1 MAEHTSRKHPP
12 VPVIVLVLLLLL
24 GGGTWW
30 WWSSTQAGAATDADA
45 LTGTVEANQYQVMP
59 ALSGRVTAVRVVEGD
74 TVTEGQELARL
85 DRAALKLQR
94 TQARQ
99 GVKAAK
105 AALTNAKDDD
115 DATKADV
122 ALARARL
129 RQAEAAVTLTEV
141 QLGYTLITAPRAGTV
156 VSVVTNAGQNAAP
169 GRTMITITDPTDL
182 FVRVFVPETRIG
194 DVVVGQGARVARDSG
209 TSVEGSV
216 SFIASSS
223 EFTPNTVQTREQRVK
238 LVYEIRVRVSDA
250 SGTLKAGM
258 PVDVVLG

>member
-12 VPVIVLVLLLLL
+12 VPVIVLVLLLLI

-30 WWSSTQAGAATDADA
+30 WWSSTQVGAAATAEA

-59 ALSGRVTAVRVVEGD
+59 ALAGRVAAVRVVEGD
-74 TVTEGQELARL
+74 TVTEGQEVVRL

-94 TQARQ
+94 TQALQ

-115 DATKADV
+115 DATDADI

-129 RQAEAAVTLTEV
+129 RQAEAAVELAEV
-141 QLGYTLITAPRAGTV
+141 QLGYAVVAAPRAGTV

-169 GRTMITITDPTDL
+169 GRTMLTITDPADL
-182 FVRVFVPETRIG
+182 FVRVFVPEPRIG
-194 DVVVGQGARVARDSG
+194 DVAVGQGVRVATDSG
-209 TSVEGSV
+209 TSFEGTI

-238 LVYEIRVRVSDA
+238 LVYEVRVRVSDA
-250 SGTLKAGM
+250 SGALKAGM